1 MAEGVLTA
9 EIKVQQATSEAGQAP
24 GTGQPVGEAS
34 AQPELQPTQQIP
46 LPQGEYVAT
55 GRRKTAVARV
65 RLRPGSGKVT
75 INGRSLEDYFPAL
88 YHQLAVTKPLDLV
101 GRRHLFDVFI
111 RVNGGG
117 LTGQAEACT
126 LGVARALK
134 LYDLSLYRTLRAA
147 GFLTRDARK
156 AERKKYGLHG
166 ARRGTQFSKR

>member
-1 MAEGVLTA
+1 MVADVTVVEQAAVAG
-9 EIKVQQATSEAGQAP
+9 QQA
-24 GTGQPVGEAS
+24 GEAPPPES
-34 AQPELQPTQQIP
+34 QPAAQEPQIP

-65 RLRPGSGKVT
+65 RMRPGSGNVT
-75 INGRSLEDYFPAL
+75 INGRPLQDYFPSL

-101 GRRHLFDVFI
+101 GRRHLFDLFI

-117 LTGQAEACT
+117 LSGQAEACT

-134 LYDLSLYRTLRAA
+134 LYDPSLYPVLRGA
-147 GFLTRDARK
+147 GLLTRDARK
-156 AERKKYGLHG
+156 KERKKYGLHG

>member
-1 MAEGVLTA
+1 MTEPVALEEKAE
-9 EIKVQQATSEAGQAP
+9 QQAVPSE
-24 GTGQPVGEAS
+24 S
-34 AQPELQPTQQIP
+34 AQPEPMPAEQIP

-65 RLRPGSGKVT
+65 RMRPGSGNIV
-75 INGRSLEDYFPAL
+75 INGRPLNDYFPSL

-101 GRRHLFDVFI
+101 GRRHLFDLFI

-134 LYDLSLYRTLRAA
+134 LYDPSLYPVLRGA
-147 GFLTRDARK
+147 GLLTRDARK
-156 AERKKYGLHG
+156 KERKKYGLHG